1 LKNKPKESLIKIS
14 TLDGTNTLISELL
27 SESNTMVTLIDSDI
41 DEDDMTE
48 VRQTMERLLTDS
60 MVLLMLQKIVI
71 TYFFI

>member
-1 LKNKPKESLIKIS
+1 MKNKPKESLIKIS